1 MSIPEPCFLVIF
13 GASGDLTQR
22 KLLPAMLHLFQQNLL
37 PREFC
42 ILGVSR
48 TVLDDHS
55 FREICRS
62 SLSKYCEDGC
72 TDGLEEFL
80 QLLHYQSLETSK
92 SEAYGALKDRIQELK
107 LALNIPANI
116 LYYLSTPPALY
127 GVIPVCLAEQGLQC
141 EEDGWKRLVV
151 EKPFGT
157 DLKSAKELNA
167 LLLNHYKE
175 HQIYR
180 IDHYL
185 GKETVQNFLVF
196 RFANEFFEPLWNR
209 KYVDYVEVTAAE
221 QLGVEKRGGYY
232 DQSGALRDMVQ
243 NHLLQV
249 VGMIAMEPPSHFDAK
264 SVRNET
270 SKVFQSLRPLDNP
283 EESVVLGQYAA
294 STCKGKERL
303 AYRDE
308 QGVPPESRT
317 ETYAAL
323 KLYIDNF
330 RWSGVPF
337 YLRTGKQMPTR
348 VTEVVIHFR
357 KTPVPLFGLGDDFE
371 NNNMLVLRI
380 QPDEGIQL
388 KFGMK
393 VPGAGFK
400 VNTVNMDFKYSDLKE
415 DRMPSAY
422 ERLLLDALMGDATL
436 YTRGDAVEE
445 CWSFLSP
452 LLKKITEGTFPVH
465 AYPSGTWGPLAAD
478 ELLARQGHAWRFPCK
493 NLADDGIYCEL

>member
-1 MSIPEPCFLVIF
+1 MSTPEPCFLVIF

-37 PREFC
+37 PKEFC

-48 TVLDDHS
+48 SGHSDQS
-55 FREICRS
+55 FRDLSRE

-72 TDGLEEFL
+72 TDGLEDFL
-80 QLLHYQSLETSK
+80 NLLHYQALETSK
-92 SEAYGALKDRIQELK
+92 PEAYGALKSRIRSLQSE
-107 LALNIPANI
+107 LNIPANI

-127 GVIPVCLAEQGLQC
+127 GVIPVCLAEQGLHS
-141 EEDGWKRLVV
+141 ENDGWKRLVI

-157 DLKSAKELNA
+157 DLASARALNA
-167 LLLNHYKE
+167 ELLKHYKE

-185 GKETVQNFLVF
+185 GKETVQNLLVF

-249 VGMIAMEPPSHFDAK
+249 VGMIAMEPPSHFDAR

-270 SKVFQSLRPLDNP
+270 SKVFQSLRPLDHP
-283 EESVVLGQYAA
+283 EDHVVLGQYTA
-294 STCKGKERL
+294 SQCKGQSQPG
-303 AYRDE
+303 YRE
-308 QGVPPESRT
+308 EEGVPESSRT

-445 CWSFLSP
+445 CWNFLSP
-452 LLKKITEGTFPVH
+452 VLQRIAEGSFPLH
-465 AYPSGTWGPLAAD
+465 AYPCGTWGPKAAD
-478 ELLARQGHAWRFPCK
+478 ELLAKQGHAWRFPCK
-493 NLADDGIYCEL
+493 NLVDDGVYCEL